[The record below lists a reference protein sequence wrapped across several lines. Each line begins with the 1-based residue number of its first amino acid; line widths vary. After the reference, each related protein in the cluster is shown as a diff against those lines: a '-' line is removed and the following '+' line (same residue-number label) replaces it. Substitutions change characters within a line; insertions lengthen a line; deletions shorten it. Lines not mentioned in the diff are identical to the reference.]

1 MRKVI
6 SKDGTPIAFDQSGE
20 GPPIILVVGAFND
33 RSTGAPL
40 AAQLSEH
47 FTVFNYDRRG
57 RGESGDTAPY
67 AIEREIEDLA
77 ALLDEAG
84 GSSSVFGYSSGAI
97 LTLEAAVHG
106 LALSRLA
113 LYDPPFLLDDGFPQ
127 RAQEISVRLTE
138 LISSGRRGD
147 AVELFQTEIVGIPAE
162 IVAQLRQAPFRP
174 ELENIAHTLVYEAT
188 ILGDMPV
195 LAQQLP
201 AITVPT
207 LVISGRNNQASMRSA
222 AQTLADALPKSQ
234 HRSLEGQTHDIVPAV
249 LAPVLEEFFAS

>member
-33 RSTGAPL
+33 SSTGAPL

-57 RGESGDTAPY
+57 RGASGDSTLY

-77 ALLDEAG
+77 ALIAEAG
-84 GSSSVFGYSSGAI
+84 GAASVFGYSSGAI
-97 LTLEAAVHG
+97 LTLKAAASG
-106 LALSRLA
+106 LAISRLA
-113 LYDPPFLLDDGFPQ
+113 LYEPPFLVDNGFPQ
-127 RAQEISVRLTE
+127 RAQDISVRLTE
-138 LISSGRRGD
+138 LISSGHQGD
-147 AVELFQTEIVGIPAE
+147 AVELYQTEMVGIPAE
-162 IVAQLRQAPFRP
+162 IVAQLRHAPFRP
-174 ELENIAHTLVYEAT
+174 ALENIAHTLVYDAT
-188 ILGDMPV
+188 IMGDLPA
-195 LAQQLP
+195 LAEQLP
-201 AITVPT
+201 SITVPT
-207 LVISGRNNQASMRSA
+207 LVISGGNSQARMRSA
-222 AQTLADALPKSQ
+222 AQTLADALPNAR

>member
-33 RSTGAPL
+33 SSTGALL

-57 RGESGDTAPY
+57 RGASEDSTLY

-84 GSSSVFGYSSGAI
+84 GSSSVFGYSSGAV
-97 LTLEAAVHG
+97 LTLKAAASG
-106 LALSRLA
+106 LAMSRLA
-113 LYDPPFLLDDGFPQ
+113 LYEPPFLVDDGTPQ
-127 RAQEISVRLTE
+127 RAQDISVRLTE

-147 AVELFQTEIVGIPAE
+147 AVELYQTEMVGIPAE

-174 ELENIAHTLVYEAT
+174 ALENIAHTLIYEAT
-188 ILGDMPV
+188 ILGNMSV
-195 LAQQLP
+195 LAEQLP
-201 AITVPT
+201 SITVPT
-207 LVISGRNNQASMRSA
+207 LVISGGNSQARVRSA
-222 AQTLADALPKSQ
+222 AQTLAGTLPNAQ
-234 HRSLEGQTHDIVPAV
+234 HRSLSGQTHDIVPEV
-249 LAPVLEEFFAS
+249 LAPVLEAFFKG

>member
-1 MRKVI
+1 MRNVI

-33 RSTGAPL
+33 SATGAPL

-57 RGESGDTAPY
+57 RGASGDRTPY
-67 AIEREIEDLA
+67 AIEREIDDLA

-97 LTLEAAVHG
+97 LTLKASASG

-113 LYDPPFLLDDGFPQ
+113 LYDPPFLVDDGTPQ

-147 AVELFQTEIVGIPAE
+147 AVELFQTEMVGIPAE

-174 ELENIAHTLVYEAT
+174 ALENIAHTLVYEAT
-188 ILGDMPV
+188 LLGDMSV
-195 LAQQLP
+195 VAEQLP
-201 AITVPT
+201 SITVPT
-207 LVISGRNNQASMRSA
+207 LVISGGHIQARMRSA
-222 AQTLADALPKSQ
+222 AQTLADALPNAQ

-249 LAPVLEEFFAS
+249 LAPMLEEFFAG

>member
-6 SKDGTPIAFDQSGE
+6 SKDGTQIAYDQSGE
-20 GPPIILVVGAFND
+20 GLPIILVVGAFND
-33 RSTGAPL
+33 HSTGAPL

-47 FTVFNYDRRG
+47 FTVFIYDRRG

-77 ALLDEAG
+77 AMITEAG

-97 LTLEAAVHG
+97 LSLKAKAAG
-106 LALSRLA
+106 LALTRLA
-113 LYDPPFLLDDGFPQ
+113 LYDPPFLLDNGFPQ

-147 AVELFQTEIVGIPAE
+147 AVELFQTEIVGIPPE
-162 IVAQLRQAPFRP
+162 IVAQMRHAPFRP
-174 ELENIAHTLVYEAT
+174 ELEHIAPTLVYEAT
-188 ILGDMPV
+188 LLGDMPV

-201 AITVPT
+201 SVTVPT
-207 LVISGRNNQASMRSA
+207 LVISGGNNQERMRSA
-222 AQTLADALPKSQ
+222 AQTLADALPNAL
-234 HRSLEGQTHDIVPAV
+234 HRSLQGQTHDIVPAV
-249 LAPVLEEFFAS
+249 LAPVLEEFFAG

>member
-84 GSSSVFGYSSGAI
+84 GSSPVFGYSSGAI
-97 LTLEAAVHG
+97 LALKAAASG

-127 RAQEISVRLTE
+127 RAQDISVQLTE

-162 IVAQLRQAPFRP
+162 IVAQMRQAPFRP

-207 LVISGRNNQASMRSA
+207 LVISGGNNQASMRSA
-222 AQTLADALPKSQ
+222 AQTLADALPKAQ